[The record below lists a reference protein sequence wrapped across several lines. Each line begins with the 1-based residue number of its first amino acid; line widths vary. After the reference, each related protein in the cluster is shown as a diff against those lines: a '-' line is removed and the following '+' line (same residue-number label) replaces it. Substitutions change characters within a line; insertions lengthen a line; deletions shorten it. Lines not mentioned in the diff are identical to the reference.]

1 MAKPTSEILP
11 LPNFSVPM
19 VRKFDDNFITDDIS
33 LADWSKNSRK
43 GLVLYFYPK
52 DNTPGC
58 STQATDFTD
67 MQHQFDKLGYDVIGV
82 SCDGIDSHKNFID
95 KKNLQIALIS
105 DEDEKLCQYFDVIR
119 EKNTY
124 GKKTIGLVRSTF
136 VYDANGNLTHAQRNL
151 KATGHAE
158 RLYKTLAQN
167 KTLAQT

>member
-11 LPNFSVPM
+11 LPDFSVPM

-95 KKNLQIALIS
+95 KTYKSPLSAMKMKNCASTLMLS
-105 DEDEKLCQYFDVIR
+105 V
-119 EKNTY
+119 
-124 GKKTIGLVRSTF
+124 KKTPTVKKQSVWYVQPLSMMPMAI
-136 VYDANGNLTHAQRNL
+136 
-151 KATGHAE
+151 
-158 RLYKTLAQN
+158 
-167 KTLAQT
+167 